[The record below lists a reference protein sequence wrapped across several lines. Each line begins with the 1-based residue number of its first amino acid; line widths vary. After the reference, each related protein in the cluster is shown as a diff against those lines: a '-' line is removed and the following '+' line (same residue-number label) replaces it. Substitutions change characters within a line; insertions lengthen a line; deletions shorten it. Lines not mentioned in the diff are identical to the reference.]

1 VVALSLENGAKQF
14 MSFPAYPQ
22 TERQKQIITIAQEL
36 AETFAQRAAQDDW
49 EGKFPFENY
58 ADLQRSGYLTLTV
71 PREYGGWGADVLEA
85 TLAQYY
91 LAQGCASTALV
102 MGMHLT
108 HIARLYEGQKDQ
120 SSPGEIFE
128 RICHA
133 VVEDGAVLN
142 TAVSEPT
149 TGSPSRGGRPSTT
162 ARRQPDGS
170 WRINGRKTY
179 TTGSSVLKLIPV
191 GCSII
196 DEADGH
202 LPPLTA
208 ERGSF
213 LVSGDAPGVRV
224 EETWN
229 SLAMRMSGS
238 NDLILEDVHIESW
251 AYMET
256 GMPPGTAPQ
265 ERIAAWG
272 LPIAAVYLGIA
283 QAARNEAIQFAQRRR
298 PNSLDRPIASVP
310 HIQEKVAKM
319 ELALLQSNAVLFG
332 LAVQSVADPCSVPV
346 SQFSAAKYLATNSA
360 IEITDLAMRVVGGAS
375 LSLEGSLQRHYR
387 DLRAGLHHPPMDDV
401 TLAQLARDA
410 LEEHA

>member
-1 VVALSLENGAKQF
+1 

-22 TERQKQIITIAQEL
+22 TDRQKHIVTIAQEL
-36 AETFAQRAAQDDW
+36 AETFAHRAAQYDW

-58 ADLQRSGYLTLTV
+58 EDLQKSGYLTLTV
-71 PREYGGWGADVLEA
+71 PRVYGGWGADVLEV

-108 HIARLYEGQKDQ
+108 HIARMAEGLKGQN
-120 SSPGEIFE
+120 SSNEVFE
-128 RICHA
+128 RICRA

-142 TAVSEPT
+142 TAVSEPA

-170 WRINGRKTY
+170 WLINGRKTY

-191 GCSII
+191 GCSIV
-196 DEADGH
+196 DEAEGQ
-202 LPPLTA
+202 LPPLTD

-213 LVSGDAPGVRV
+213 LVYGDAPGVHV
-224 EETWN
+224 EKTWN
-229 SLAMRMSGS
+229 SLAMRLSGS
-238 NDLILEDVHIESW
+238 NDLILEDVHVEPW
-251 AYMET
+251 AYMDAS
-256 GMPPGTAPQ
+256 MPMNSEGVGAK
-265 ERIAAWG
+265 ERHAAWG
-272 LPIAAVYLGIA
+272 LPVAAIYLGIA

-319 ELALLQSNAVLFG
+319 ELELLQSNAVLFG
-332 LAVQSVADPCSVPV
+332 LATQFIADPSSIPV
-346 SQFSAAKYLATNSA
+346 SQFFAAKYLATNSA

-375 LSLEGSLQRHYR
+375 LAVNGSMQRHYR
-387 DLRAGLHHPPMDDV
+387 DIRAGLHHPPMDDV
-401 TLAQLARDA
+401 TLGLLAKDA
-410 LEEHA
+410 LENKE

>member
-1 VVALSLENGAKQF
+1 

-22 TERQKQIITIAQEL
+22 TDRQKQIVTIAQEL
-36 AETFAQRAAQDDW
+36 ADKFARRAAQDDW
-49 EGKFPFENY
+49 EGRFPFENY
-58 ADLQRSGYLTLTV
+58 ADLQKSGYLALTV
-71 PREYGGWGADVLEA
+71 PRQYGGWGADVLEV
-85 TLAQYY
+85 TLAQYH

-108 HIARLYEGQKDQ
+108 HIARLREGQKDQ
-120 SSPGEIFE
+120 SSSDAIFE
-128 RICHA
+128 RICQA

-170 WRINGRKTY
+170 WRINGHKTY

-196 DEADGH
+196 DEADGL
-202 LPPLTA
+202 LPPLAA

-213 LVSGDAPGVRV
+213 LVYGDAPGVRIQ
-224 EETWN
+224 ETWN

-238 NDLILEDVHIESW
+238 HDLILEDVHIEPW
-251 AYMET
+251 AYMEA
-256 GMPPGTAPQ
+256 GMPPKSMPP
-265 ERIAAWG
+265 ELSAAWG
-272 LPIAAVYLGIA
+272 LPVAAVYLGIA

-310 HIQEKVAKM
+310 HIQEKVAKI

-332 LAVQSVADPCSVPV
+332 LATQFLADPHSVPV

-375 LSLEGSLQRHYR
+375 LSLNGSLQRHYR
-387 DLRAGLHHPPMDDV
+387 DIRAGLHHPPMDDV

-410 LEEHA
+410 LES

>member
-1 VVALSLENGAKQF
+1 

-22 TERQKQIITIAQEL
+22 TDRQKHIVTIAQEL
-36 AETFAQRAAQDDW
+36 AETFAHRAAQYDW

-58 ADLQRSGYLTLTV
+58 EDLQKSGYLTQTV
-71 PREYGGWGADVLEA
+71 PRVYGGWGANVLEV

-108 HIARLYEGQKDQ
+108 HIARMAEGLKGQN
-120 SSPGEIFE
+120 SSNEVFE
-128 RICHA
+128 RICRA

-142 TAVSEPT
+142 TAVSEPA

-170 WRINGRKTY
+170 WLINGRKTY

-191 GCSII
+191 GCSIV
-196 DEADGH
+196 DEAEGQ
-202 LPPLTA
+202 LPPLA
-208 ERGSF
+208 DERGSF
-213 LVSGDAPGVRV
+213 LVYGDAPGVHV
-224 EETWN
+224 EKTWN
-229 SLAMRMSGS
+229 SLAMRLSGS
-238 NDLILEDVHIESW
+238 NDLILEDVHVEPW
-251 AYMET
+251 AYMDAS
-256 GMPPGTAPQ
+256 MPMNSEGVGAK
-265 ERIAAWG
+265 ERHAAWG
-272 LPIAAVYLGIA
+272 LPVAAIYLGIA

-332 LAVQSVADPCSVPV
+332 LATQFIADPSSIPV
-346 SQFSAAKYLATNSA
+346 SQFFAAKYLATNSA

-375 LSLEGSLQRHYR
+375 LAVNNSMQRHYR
-387 DLRAGLHHPPMDDV
+387 DIRAGLHHPPMDDV
-401 TLAQLARDA
+401 TLGQLAQDA
-410 LEEHA
+410 LENKE

>member
-1 VVALSLENGAKQF
+1 

-22 TERQKQIITIAQEL
+22 TDRQKQIITIAQEL
-36 AETFAQRAAQDDW
+36 AETFARRAAQYDW

-58 ADLQRSGYLTLTV
+58 ADLQKSGYLTLTV
-71 PREYGGWGADVLEA
+71 PREHGGWGADVLEA

-108 HIARLYEGQKDQ
+108 HIARLYEGQKNQ
-120 SSPGEIFE
+120 ASPDEIFE
-128 RICHA
+128 HICRA
-133 VVEDGAVLN
+133 VVEDGAVMN

-170 WRINGRKTY
+170 WLINGRKTY

-191 GCSII
+191 GCSIV
-196 DEADGH
+196 DEAEGQ

-213 LVSGDAPGVRV
+213 LVYGDAPGVRI

-238 NDLILEDVHIESW
+238 NDLVLEDVHIEPW
-251 AYMET
+251 AYIEA
-256 GMPPGTAPQ
+256 GMPPGSAPQ

-319 ELALLQSNAVLFG
+319 ELALLQGNAVLFG
-332 LAVQSVADPCSVPV
+332 LAAQTVADPYSVPA
-346 SQFSAAKYLATNSA
+346 SQFSAAKYLSTNLA
-360 IEITDLAMRVVGGAS
+360 IEITDLAMRIVGGAS
-375 LSLEGSLQRHYR
+375 LSLDGSLQRHYR
-387 DLRAGLHHPPMDDV
+387 DVRAGLHHPPMDDV
-401 TLAQLARDA
+401 TLAQLAHDA
-410 LEEHA
+410 LDVKG

>member
-1 VVALSLENGAKQF
+1 

-22 TERQKQIITIAQEL
+22 TDRQKQIVTIAQEL
-36 AETFAQRAAQDDW
+36 AETFARRAAQYDW
-49 EGKFPFENY
+49 EGTFPFENY
-58 ADLQRSGYLTLTV
+58 EDLQKSGYLTLTV
-71 PREYGGWGADVLEA
+71 PREYGGWGADVLEI

-102 MGMHLT
+102 MAMHLT
-108 HIARLYEGQKDQ
+108 HIARMAEGQKGQ
-120 SSPGEIFE
+120 NTPNEVFE
-128 RICHA
+128 RICRD

-142 TAVSEPT
+142 TAVSEPS

-170 WRINGRKTY
+170 WLISGRKTY

-196 DEADGH
+196 DEANGK

-213 LVSGDAPGVRV
+213 LVYGDAPGVHV
-224 EETWN
+224 EKTWN

-238 NDLILEDVHIESW
+238 NDLILEDVHAEPW
-251 AYMET
+251 AYMDAS
-256 GMPPGTAPQ
+256 MPTNSGGAGAK
-265 ERIAAWG
+265 ERHAAWG
-272 LPIAAVYLGIA
+272 LPIAAIYLGIA

-332 LAVQSVADPCSVPV
+332 LATQFIADQSSVPV
-346 SQFSAAKYLATNSA
+346 SQFFAAKYLATNSA

-375 LSLEGSLQRHYR
+375 LAVNGSLQRHYR
-387 DLRAGLHHPPMDDV
+387 DIRAGLHHPPMDDV
-401 TLAQLARDA
+401 TLGLLAKDA
-410 LEEHA
+410 LETKE

>member
-1 VVALSLENGAKQF
+1 

-22 TERQKQIITIAQEL
+22 TERQKQIITITQEL
-36 AETFAQRAAQDDW
+36 AETFARRAVEYDW
-49 EGKFPFENY
+49 KGQFPLENY
-58 ADLQRSGYLTLTV
+58 ADLQKSGYLTLTV
-71 PREYGGWGADVLEA
+71 PRAYGGWGADVLET

-91 LAQGCASTALV
+91 LAQGCASTGLV

-108 HIARLYEGQKDQ
+108 HIARLSEGQKDDN
-120 SSPGEIFE
+120 SPDELFE

-133 VVEDGAVLN
+133 VVEDGAVIN
-142 TAVSEPT
+142 TAVSEPS

-162 ARRQPDGS
+162 AYRQADGS

-179 TTGSSVLKLIPV
+179 TTGSFALKLIPV

-196 DEADGH
+196 DEASGH

-213 LVSGDAPGVRV
+213 LVYGNAPGVHI

-238 NDLILEDVHIESW
+238 NDLVLKDVYLEPW
-251 AYMET
+251 AYMQA
-256 GMPPGTAPQ
+256 GIPPKSASQ

-319 ELALLQSNAVLFG
+319 ELALLQGNAVLFG
-332 LAVQSVADPCSVPV
+332 LAAQSSADPSSVPA
-346 SQFSAAKYLATNSA
+346 SQFSAAKYLATNLA
-360 IEITDLAMRVVGGAS
+360 IEITDLAMRIVGGAS
-375 LSLEGSLQRHYR
+375 LSLDGSLQRHYR
-387 DLRAGLHHPPMDDV
+387 DVRAGLHHPPMDDV
-401 TLAQLARDA
+401 TLAQLAHDA
-410 LEEHA
+410 LEENV

>member
-1 VVALSLENGAKQF
+1 

-22 TERQKQIITIAQEL
+22 TDRQKQIITIAQEL
-36 AETFAQRAAQDDW
+36 AETFARRAAQDDW
-49 EGKFPFENY
+49 KGKFPFENY
-58 ADLQRSGYLTLTV
+58 VDLQKSGYLTLTV
-71 PREYGGWGADVLEA
+71 PREYGGWGTDVLET

-108 HIARLYEGQKDQ
+108 HIARLYEGQKDR
-120 SSPGEIFE
+120 SNPDEIFKL
-128 RICHA
+128 ICHA
-133 VVEDGAVLN
+133 VVEDGAVMN

-202 LPPLTA
+202 LPPLTV

-213 LVSGDAPGVRV
+213 LVYGAAPGVRV

-238 NDLILEDVHIESW
+238 NDLILEDVYLEPW
-251 AYMET
+251 AYMEA
-256 GMPPGTAPQ
+256 GMPPSAAPQ

-272 LPIAAVYLGIA
+272 LPIAAVYLGVA

-298 PNSLDRPIASVP
+298 PNSLDRPISSVP

-319 ELALLQSNAVLFG
+319 ELALLQSNAVLLG
-332 LAVQSVADPCSVPV
+332 LAAQFVADPLSVPV
-346 SQFSAAKYLATNSA
+346 SQFAAAKYLATNSA

-375 LSLEGSLQRHYR
+375 LALEGSLQRHYR
-387 DLRAGLHHPPMDDV
+387 DIRAGLHHPPMDDV

-410 LEEHA
+410 LEEHG

>member
-1 VVALSLENGAKQF
+1 

-22 TERQKQIITIAQEL
+22 TDRQKQIVTIAQEL
-36 AETFAQRAAQDDW
+36 AEVFARRAAEYDW

-58 ADLQRSGYLTLTV
+58 ADLQKSGYLTLTV
-71 PREYGGWGADVLEA
+71 PREYGGWGADVLEV

-91 LAQGCASTALV
+91 LGQGCASTALV

-108 HIARLYEGQKDQ
+108 HIARMGEGLKGQNT
-120 SSPGEIFE
+120 PNELFE
-128 RICHA
+128 RICRA

-142 TAVSEPT
+142 TAVSEPA

-170 WRINGRKTY
+170 WLINGRKTY

-191 GCSII
+191 GCSIV
-196 DEADGH
+196 DEANGQ

-213 LVSGDAPGVRV
+213 LVYGDAPGVHI
-224 EETWN
+224 EQTWN
-229 SLAMRMSGS
+229 SLAMRLSGS
-238 NDLILEDVHIESW
+238 NDLILEDVHVEPW
-251 AYMET
+251 AYMDAN
-256 GMPPGTAPQ
+256 MPMKPGDMEAQ
-265 ERIAAWG
+265 QRHAAWG
-272 LPIAAVYLGIA
+272 LPIAALYLGIA

-310 HIQEKVAKM
+310 HIQEKVAKI
-319 ELALLQSNAVLFG
+319 ELALLQGNAVLFG
-332 LAVQSVADPCSVPV
+332 LAAQYGSDPTSVPI
-346 SQFSAAKYLATNSA
+346 SQFAAAKYLATNLA

-375 LSLEGSLQRHYR
+375 LAISGSMQRHYR
-387 DLRAGLHHPPMDDV
+387 DIRAGLHHPPMDDV
-401 TLAQLARDA
+401 TLGQLAKDA
-410 LEEHA
+410 LEIKE